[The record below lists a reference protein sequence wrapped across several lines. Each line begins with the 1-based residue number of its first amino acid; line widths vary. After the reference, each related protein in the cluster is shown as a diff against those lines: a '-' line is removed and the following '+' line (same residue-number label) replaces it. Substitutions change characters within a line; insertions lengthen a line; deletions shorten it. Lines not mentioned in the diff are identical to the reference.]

1 MWWVVCVGGAGG
13 AGSADHGMMATA
25 RVQGR
30 FRDHTDPFLVQD
42 LPATVNDGGERGH
55 PRLNFGFGPDT
66 CLNAQDDGS
75 GDRRKGL
82 LATLQLHV

>member
-1 MWWVVCVGGAGG
+1 MWWVVWVGGAGG
-13 AGSADHGMMATA
+13 ADHGMMATA
-25 RVQGR
+25 RV
-30 FRDHTDPFLVQD
+30 RDHTDPFLVQD